1 MDITLIVKWEG
12 PGNTGIAK
20 QTDII
25 IKNYNFG
32 LVIYIESFLKK
43 FEQSNFENMSVSVK
57 CGKRCLTMCFNRFIA
72 YNYNLKKRCTYNL
85 SIEGINYKRSTIKKG
100 IQEFSEKFLNFC
112 IEDEKKS
119 N

>member
-1 MDITLIVKWEG
+1 MNIELKVRWKELSGTKETNMLI
-12 PGNTGIAK
+12 
-20 QTDII
+20 Q
-25 IKNYNFG
+25 NYNFG

-57 CGKRCLTMCFNRFIA
+57 CGKRCLTMCFNRFLA

-112 IEDEKKS
+112 IEDEKNAKTK
-119 N
+119 